1 MKKYIE
7 GIKFGMI
14 LQLIIGPMCLLV
26 FHTSKNNGFL
36 FTIPV
41 IITIA
46 AVDAFYITLAC
57 IGVSKLLENKK
68 IRKTFQLIGS
78 IILIIF
84 GLNTIL
90 NVFNINIIPGLRIVP
105 TTKNVIIE
113 TLLLALSNPITI
125 MFWGSVLTAKIIE
138 DNMKKKDLIIF
149 CTGLV
154 SATLIFQHF
163 VALLGTLVSKFIP
176 SFISNILNILIGLL
190 IIYYGILRLLDKPKE
205 VKKRKRRKKKGE

>member
-26 FHTSKNNGFL
+26 FHTSKNNGFF
-36 FTIPV
+36 FTIPI

-46 AVDAFYITLAC
+46 SVDAFYITLAC
-57 IGVSKLLENKK
+57 VGVSKLLENKK
-68 IRKTFQLIGS
+68 FRNIFKLIGS
-78 IILIIF
+78 IILVLF

-90 NVFNINIIPGLRIVP
+90 NVFNINIIPGISINP
-105 TTKNVIIE
+105 STKNIIIE

-138 DNMKKKDLIIF
+138 DNMKKRDLIKF
-149 CTGLV
+149 CIGLV
-154 SATLIFQHF
+154 SATFIFQTF
-163 VALLGTLVSKFIP
+163 VALIGTLLSKFIP
-176 SFISNILNILIGLL
+176 ELLSNILNIGIGLL

-205 VKKRKRRKKKGE
+205 IKKRKKRKKVSK